1 MPIDGEVQTEALY
14 RYVAMDFICSL
25 QHQALR
31 TFRAALA
38 ARDGRPSGD
47 I

>member
-1 MPIDGEVQTEALY
+1 MESRPKLYTAMSQWISFVLCNIKPCAFRPAL
-14 RYVAMDFICSL
+14 
-25 QHQALR
+25 
-31 TFRAALA
+31 AALA